1 MGEYSSLIHA
11 MVYFHDSNQK
21 MIDLIV
27 NMGGK
32 RLQGLSLLPMGYVDT
47 FCDSVDWFQEDGRG
61 AL

>member
-1 MGEYSSLIHA
+1 